1 MNIHTRSVEQQP
13 TLDQLKDAMR
23 VLRQRAAHFDPEQI
37 DSLDAELL
45 SRFVPSKYP
54 DLSSEY
60 PADFKADDAYKAS
73 MPDLQNGPSKLI
85 KGENQQIQH
94 VGISNFRLPIRYIC
108 RDGGEQTLETSVTGT
123 VSLDADKKG
132 INMSRIIR
140 IFYEYENELFSP
152 ETLERV
158 LRHYKDKL
166 DSREARIKV
175 DFSYPMIQKSL
186 RSGLEGYQYYNSSF
200 EGIIDRADRVRKI
213 INFDFV
219 YSSACPCASELSE
232 HARQTRDLLAIPHS
246 QRSLAR
252 VSVERHPDRELSMLE
267 LRDMCIHGLGTETQV
282 MVKREDEQAF
292 AELNGAKIKFVE
304 DAARLLYEQL
314 AEDSRIIDFRIVCS
328 HFESLHSHDAVA
340 VLCRGVDGGFRA
352 EYEDFSNLVV

>member
-1 MNIHTRSVEQQP
+1 MDTRSDQP
-13 TLDQLKDAMR
+13 QKLKREYDPNFR
-23 VLRQRAAHFDPEQI
+23 VTQEYR
-37 DSLDAELL
+37 DSLPDVQNSGSSDMQGAN
-45 SRFVPSKYP
+45 VPI
-54 DLSSEY
+54 
-60 PADFKADDAYKAS
+60 
-73 MPDLQNGPSKLI
+73 LQ
-85 KGENQQIQH
+85 
-94 VGISNFRLPIRYIC
+94 VGISGFRLPLRFVGP
-108 RDGGEQTLETSVTGT
+108 DGENLTLESKVTGT

-166 DSREARIKV
+166 DSREARIKM

-252 VSVERHPDRELSMLE
+252 VSVEIHPDHELSMLE

-314 AEDSRIIDFRIVCS
+314 VEDSRIIDFRIVCS